1 MTGASA
7 SAPTLQD
14 AARGYAPQS
23 GSHAGRIILVTG
35 ASDGIGQALSLALA
49 RQGATV
55 ALLGRTQRK
64 LVRTYDRIIAE
75 GGPQPALLPFNLET
89 AAAPEYEALFDAVD
103 REFGRLDGLA
113 HVAGILG
120 DLSPI
125 EQYDVPTWCKVLHV
139 NLTAA
144 FILTR
149 TLLPLLRRSD
159 DASIVFTSSTVG
171 RVGRAYWGAYAASKF
186 GTEGLMQ
193 VLAHE
198 MAGTTRIRVNS
209 LNPGPDAHDDA
220 QAGVSRGG
228 CRAPART
235 SGNPRALPLPA
246 RPGRPERQRRGDRL
260 PGARGGDANSC
271 SDLSSSSVNARLRPA
286 RERAIHRDRAVVRAQ
301 DAVGF
306 EAAGFE
312 EFPAGPL
319 AAVP

>member
-1 MTGASA
+1 LTGASA
-7 SAPTLQD
+7 SAPTLQA
-14 AARGYAPQS
+14 AARGYAPQA
-23 GSHAGRIILVTG
+23 GSHAGRIVLVTG

-64 LVRTYDRIIAE
+64 LVRTYDRIIAA

-89 AAAPEYEALFDAVD
+89 AAAPEYEALLNAVD

-139 NLTAA
+139 NLSAA

-149 TLLPLLRRSD
+149 ALLPLLRRSD

-186 GTEGLMQ
+186 GIEGLMQ

-209 LNPGPDAHDDA
+209 LNPGPTRTTMRRQAFPAEDAA
-220 QAGVSRGG
+220 
-228 CRAPART
+228 
-235 SGNPRALPLPA
+235 
-246 RPGRPERQRRGDRL
+246 RL
-260 PGARGGDANSC
+260 PEPAAILAPYLYLLGLAGRN
-271 SDLSSSSVNARLRPA
+271 VNGEAIDCQ
-286 RERAIHRDRAVVRAQ
+286 ERAAAPQTLAVT
-301 DAVGF
+301 
-306 EAAGFE
+306 
-312 EFPAGPL
+312 
-319 AAVP
+319 

>member
-1 MTGASA
+1 LTSA
-7 SAPTLQD
+7 TTQA
-14 AARGYAPQS
+14 AARAYAPEP
-23 GSHAGRIILVTG
+23 GSHAGRTILVTG

-64 LVRTYDRIIAE
+64 LTRTYDRIVAE

-89 AAAPEYEALFDAVD
+89 ATAPEYEALFDALD

-125 EQYDVPTWCKVLHV
+125 EHYDVPTWCKVLHV

-144 FILTR
+144 FVLTR
-149 TLLPLLRRSD
+149 TLLPLLRKSD

-171 RVGRAYWGAYAASKF
+171 RVGRAYWGAYSASKF
-186 GTEGLMQ
+186 GIEGLMQ

-209 LNPGPDAHDDA
+209 LNPGPTRTAMRRQAFPAEDASRLA
-220 QAGVSRGG
+220 EPGAVLAPYLYLLGPAGRSVNGAAIDCQERAAAPQ
-228 CRAPART
+228 APAG
-235 SGNPRALPLPA
+235 S
-246 RPGRPERQRRGDRL
+246 
-260 PGARGGDANSC
+260 
-271 SDLSSSSVNARLRPA
+271 
-286 RERAIHRDRAVVRAQ
+286 
-301 DAVGF
+301 
-306 EAAGFE
+306 
-312 EFPAGPL
+312 
-319 AAVP
+319 